1 MEYITILL
9 GGKMTDNIRSMKKNW
24 VWLLGVFFCFSFF
37 VQGEITRKTL
47 EERGV
52 LMAPIGNNLILC
64 VINTHH
70 ESGACWY
77 ILAENGNNQKLGSNL
92 SQLMEVQLLSAS
104 PSKKYLAVLSVGE
117 GHPMIEV
124 VDLKLLKD
132 KNKYKT
138 LHIVDPYPGFVSFVG
153 WYGERLILESDMP
166 LNHRGKDG
174 RVNSDLA
181 QQKNARFILDIT
193 TGTIDPLKIRKG
205 TTGIRK

>member
-1 MEYITILL
+1 
-9 GGKMTDNIRSMKKNW
+9 MTDTIRSMKKTW
-24 VWLLGVFFCFSFF
+24 ILIIGVFVCFSFF
-37 VQGEITRKTL
+37 IQGEITRKTL

-52 LMAPIGNNLILC
+52 LMTYVGNNLILC

-92 SQLMEVQLLSAS
+92 SQLMDVQHLSVS
-104 PSKKYLAVLSVGE
+104 PGKKYLAVLSVGE

-124 VDLKLLKD
+124 VDLKLLKE

-138 LHIVDPYPGFVSFVG
+138 LHVIDPYPGFVGIVG

-181 QQKNARFILDIT
+181 HQKTARFILDVVA
-193 TGTIDPLKIRKG
+193 GTIEPLKIRKG
-205 TTGIRK
+205 TKGISK